1 MSSSSRSVSSSTSRL
16 AAVFNVASIAAN
28 PSTATLAQ
36 PGPGL
41 SVPRGHSPPH
51 DGDLHAWEG
60 WDMDTADD
68 NELDAFWDIAREHAD
83 LSGVPVFFGANP
95 VRTLRPPA
103 WAFGA
108 TPEQADELLGLV
120 LDGTKT
126 ATASSQADYV
136 KEGEELPTPGTLGIV
151 VDGAGH
157 PRALVVTTE
166 MRVVPFDEVDAD
178 HARDEGEGDLSL
190 EHWRAVH
197 ERYFAEHA
205 DGGFLPDMPV
215 VLERF
220 RVLYPST

>member
-1 MSSSSRSVSSSTSRL
+1 MV
-16 AAVFNVASIAAN
+16 
-28 PSTATLAQ
+28 
-36 PGPGL
+36 
-41 SVPRGHSPPH
+41 
-51 DGDLHAWEG
+51 
-60 WDMDTADD
+60 TADD

-83 LSGVPVFFGANP
+83 LTGVPVYFGANP

-108 TPEQADELLGLV
+108 TPEQSDELLSLV

-126 ATASSQADYV
+126 ATASSLADYA

-151 VDGAGH
+151 LDGAGH

-166 MRVVPFDEVDAD
+166 VRVVPFDQVDAD

-190 EHWRAVH
+190 EGWRVVH
-197 ERYFAEHA
+197 ERSFTEHA
-205 DGGFLPDMPV
+205 GGGFLPDMPV

-220 RVLYPST
+220 RVLYSSS